1 MKKIFSISLML
12 VVSAFAAGSRSVD
25 IEDSAPD
32 TNPLEGLYKQE
43 KNDLFSDPL
52 REMDDDEDSFFDE
65 LESVYKEKPIQIVP
79 KKTEVAPQPPKAP
92 K

>member
-1 MKKIFSISLML
+1 ML